1 MEPEIIPPNAPEP
14 DMHAPRSRTA
24 LIVGG
29 TLAVLI
35 VGAGVAA
42 ATGNGFGRGFGGHP
56 HWGGGFME
64 YGIERALDEVDATPE
79 QTEKIWKIIDA
90 ARAEMRPVARGFR
103 DSREQ
108 VMELLGA
115 TTVDRAAAEKLR
127 AERIAAADE
136 ASRRMTTAIL
146 DIAEVLTPEQRAE
159 LAEHIKDRG
168 GHRRW

>member
-127 AERIAAADE
+127 AERNAAADQ

>member
-14 DMHAPRSRTA
+14 EAHAPRSRTA

-79 QTEKIWKIIDA
+79 QMEKIWKIIDE
-90 ARAEMRPVARGFR
+90 ARAGMRPVARGFR
-103 DSREQ
+103 EQ
-108 VMELLGA
+108 AVELLGA

-136 ASRRMTTAIL
+136 ASRKMTAAIL

-159 LAEHIKDRG
+159 LAEHIKDRS